1 MKKATWIFTLGV
13 LVVVM
18 LFTGCGKKDATPTG
32 KPQPV
37 PKQTLASA
45 QFESAGKCQYCHID
59 IYRQWRGSTHA
70 LAFENPAY
78 QSVLKQTSRETNG
91 EADAF
96 CVSCH
101 APIGWLAEEVPPVD
115 GSGLS
120 EVSRQGVTCDLC
132 HTITELTGLGNA
144 SFRVTPGNTKFGP
157 LDDAINTPLHQSEFN
172 RLFTQSEICGSCHQ
186 IVHPQNGLVLSA
198 TYDEWKES
206 SFGSRRINCQDCHM
220 TPGPGV
226 TKPNPGVAATGA
238 PKKREHTWTHYMTGN
253 NVFAMRQAGFE
264 GHAAK
269 AEENL
274 KAAAALFLGVPEK
287 LSPYQPARI
296 NVRVRNDGAG
306 HYLPTGLSLYKD
318 MWLEVIVTNEQGNV
332 VFRSGTLDSNGL
344 IQENSVIYK
353 KVFGDAN
360 GNETKNLWEAAK
372 VLRDHRIPP
381 QEYADEFIEIP
392 GLPLPGTLN
401 IQVRLLYR
409 NITPDRAKDL
419 GISVSGIPVI
429 EMASIS
435 GKIPVR

>member
-1 MKKATWIFTLGV
+1 
-13 LVVVM
+13 
-18 LFTGCGKKDATPTG
+18 
-32 KPQPV
+32 
-37 PKQTLASA
+37 
-45 QFESAGKCQYCHID
+45 
-59 IYRQWRGSTHA
+59 
-70 LAFENPAY
+70 
-78 QSVLKQTSRETNG
+78 
-91 EADAF
+91 
-96 CVSCH
+96 
-101 APIGWLAEEVPPVD
+101 
-115 GSGLS
+115 
-120 EVSRQGVTCDLC
+120 
-132 HTITELTGLGNA
+132 
-144 SFRVTPGNTKFGP
+144 
-157 LDDAINTPLHQSEFN
+157 
-172 RLFTQSEICGSCHQ
+172 
-186 IVHPQNGLVLSA
+186 
-198 TYDEWKES
+198 
-206 SFGSRRINCQDCHM
+206 M